1 MESSMHFLSIMFFA
15 ISSSSDS
22 FIIGLSYA
30 AKKIKINVI
39 NNLIVAF
46 ISCIGTILAML
57 FGNIF
62 LGFVKP
68 IYTSILGSLIL
79 LLFGLYML
87 WNAFKKNH
95 SESVQINCESHINLY
110 NEMLE
115 HPEIVD
121 KNNSKTIDF
130 KEAII
135 LGFILSINNIGLGL
149 GASLLGMN
157 IYLTSLS
164 SLIFSILFIKMG
176 YFIGEKVF
184 SSKLSDYAEKIS
196 ACVII
201 LLGILELFI

>member
-1 MESSMHFLSIMFFA
+1 MHFLSIMFFA
-15 ISSSSDS
+15 ISSSSDN

-30 AKKIKINVI
+30 AKKIKINFI
-39 NNLIVAF
+39 NNLVIAS
-46 ISCIGTILAML
+46 ISCLGTILAML

-62 LGFVKP
+62 LVFVKP
-68 IYTSILGSLIL
+68 IYTNILGSFIL
-79 LLFGLYML
+79 VLFGLYML
-87 WNAFKKNH
+87 RNAFKKNQCDCDC
-95 SESVQINCESHINLY
+95 VQNCENHVNIY

-135 LGFILSINNIGLGL
+135 LGFILSINNIGLGI

-157 IYLTSLS
+157 IYLTSLT
-164 SLIFSILFIKMG
+164 SLVFSIFFIRMG

-184 SSKLSDYAEKIS
+184 SSKLANCAEKIS

-201 LLGILELFI
+201 LLGILEVLIRR

>member
-1 MESSMHFLSIMFFA
+1 MHFLSIMFFA

-30 AKKIKINVI
+30 AKKIKINAI
-39 NNLIVAF
+39 NNLVVAF

-68 IYTSILGSLIL
+68 IYTSVLGSLIL

-87 WNAFKKNH
+87 RNAFKKNH
-95 SESVQINCESHINLY
+95 SDCVQINCENHINLY
-110 NEMLE
+110 SEMLE

-184 SSKLSDYAEKIS
+184 SSNLSNYAEKIS

-201 LLGILELFI
+201 LLGILELFM